1 MRAAH
6 GCELRHI
13 RGIHTVTLSSRAR
26 RLLAIFFV
34 LALVASACGGGSS
47 DDGDSAGSGDSGS
60 SESSDSGDSEVEE
73 TDTGADATADGSDL
87 QTDEGDA
94 DDPALGPVSG
104 GILQYGFE
112 SDPADLNPA
121 NSPFAPGADLM
132 GAAIFDTI
140 TVFDENEQWVNNL
153 SESFTPND
161 DFSSWTLTLHEG
173 INFHDGTPLNADAV
187 IRNLQEQQKSPLLG
201 LFYGPL
207 FSPDNPFEKV
217 DDLTLTINANGSN
230 SLLPAYFS
238 SQLGMMASPSWFD
251 ALANDPSL
259 GQMPIG
265 SGPFKLESR
274 TQDQVTKVVRNDD
287 WWRTDQEIYLDGVD
301 FFPMQ
306 QPATR
311 TDGLTTGDLDVV
323 HVTDVQSIQT
333 LRDDDTIGRV
343 ERADEDFFLIF
354 NAGKAPFDDLRV
366 REAATAAFP
375 RAIYTDFIQQ
385 GISQPSESLF
395 PPSSEWH
402 DASIV
407 QNTDDPDTAGAL
419 ITEYCAE
426 VPESCTDGKVNIEY
440 QNNGPDLV
448 LDEIHSVISDGWSPY
463 FNITHQVVP
472 QDDHINEVLFGLYDV
487 ATWRYH
493 GFLDPGLEEFFFSCS
508 TIGAISLNF
517 ARNCS
522 PERDALLEAQRVTD
536 DPAERQSIW
545 REIQQDLNDSRHY
558 LVISPTIWTTGAND
572 NVNGLCDAQTIN
584 GDRVICGLRGVNHVH
599 STWLG

>member
-1 MRAAH
+1 M
-6 GCELRHI
+6 
-13 RGIHTVTLSSRAR
+13 TLSRRAR
-26 RLLAIFFV
+26 RLLAIFFAF
-34 LALVASACGGGSS
+34 ALVASACGGEG
-47 DDGDSAGSGDSGS
+47 DGDSTASDSSSSDTGDSGG
-60 SESSDSGDSEVEE
+60 SDDVEA
-73 TDTGADATADGSDL
+73 TDTGADASADGSDL
-87 QTDEGDA
+87 QTDEAEEGGDSS
-94 DDPALGPVSG
+94 GPVSG
-104 GILQYGFE
+104 GILRYGFE

-121 NSPFAPGADLM
+121 ASPFAPGADLM

-140 TVFDENEQWVNNL
+140 TIWDENEQWVNNM

-161 DFSSWTLTLHEG
+161 DFSSWDLTLHAG

-207 FSPDNPFEKV
+207 FNPETPFEKV
-217 DDLTLTINANGSN
+217 DDLTVRINANGSN
-230 SLLPAYFS
+230 SLIPAYFA
-238 SQLGMMASPSWFD
+238 SQLGMMASPAWFD
-251 ALANDPSL
+251 AISADPSL
-259 GQMPIG
+259 QQMPIG
-265 SGPFKLESR
+265 AGPFKVESR
-274 TQDQVTKVVRNDD
+274 TQDQVTSVVRNDD

-306 QPATR
+306 QPSTR
-311 TDGLTTGDLDVV
+311 TDGLLTGDLDVV
-323 HVTDVQSIQT
+323 HVTDVQSIET
-333 LRDDDTIGRV
+333 FRNEDSIGRV

-366 REAATAAFP
+366 RQAATAAFP

-385 GISQPSESLF
+385 GIGVPSDSLF

-402 DASIV
+402 DASIT
-407 QNTDDPDTAGAL
+407 QTTDDPATAEAL
-419 ITEYCAE
+419 IAEYCAE
-426 VPESCTDGKVNIEY
+426 VPASCTDGKVNIEY

-448 LDEIHSVISDGWSPY
+448 LDEIHGVISDGWAQY
-463 FNITHQVVP
+463 FNVTHQVIP
-472 QDDHINEVLFGLYDV
+472 QDEHINEVLFGLYDV

-508 TIGAISLNF
+508 TISAISLNF

-522 PERDALLEAQRVTD
+522 PERDALLEQQRVTD
-536 DPAERQSIW
+536 DPAERQVIW
-545 REIQQDLNDSRHY
+545 QEIQQDLNDSRQY

-584 GDRVICGLRGVNHVH
+584 GDTIICGLRGVNHVH